1 MSNSSWKELTR
12 IANLFYLKFH
22 KLFGTR
28 IAYFLECD
36 QQKQFYSPLSKKK

>member
-1 MSNSSWKELTR
+1 MR

-22 KLFGTR
+22 KLYGTR

-36 QQKQFYSPLSKKK
+36 KQKQFYSPLSKKK